1 MILIHGQ
8 GLLIVFFVFFG
19 FFVFFVVC
27 GACVAERSEATAIT
41 IAMVMLI
48 VFLRQRIMVHGPWFL
63 VLLALSGERR
73 EGYPPPFS
81 WSRDFCTWSVSP
93 PFPSSVYKGIS
104 GDTLFFVKSPLTL
117 LYEVAHVPPT
127 KYPITC
133 LQPITS

>member
-19 FFVFFVVC
+19 FFVFFTFFVVC

-48 VFLRQRIMVHGPWFL
+48 MFLRQRIMVHGPWFL

-93 PFPSSVYKGIS
+93 PFPSSLLYRNCCSLYSNRKTILILYVRYTTYHPPS
-104 GDTLFFVKSPLTL
+104 TL
-117 LYEVAHVPPT
+117 LPAYS
-127 KYPITC
+127 
-133 LQPITS
+133 Q